1 MKKTSRARLLT
12 FLLLAAATGAGGV
25 CLYRNHARKAAPPR
39 TPPAPVVVRVT
50 KVQTKDVPVWLSGI
64 GNVQA
69 YNTVTIRPRVSGTL
83 DTVNFTEGQLVTR
96 GDVLAQIDPRPYQA
110 ALTQARA
117 RKKQNEAQLA
127 NAQRELD
134 RIRGLVRTGAE
145 SQRILDQQQTLI
157 AQLGA
162 DLQGNQAVIDAAQLD
177 LDFTTIRTP
186 ITGRA
191 GIRQIDEGNI
201 VTANQGEG
209 LVIITQIQPITV
221 HFSLS
226 QRHIAQLRPRLQPGA
241 PRPVVQAIGE
251 NNEVLGTGELDL
263 MDNQVDNATGTFR
276 LKARFANEDEA
287 LYPGQYIKDVRVLLD
302 TRKDVQVIPA
312 ATVTSGINGPIV
324 YVAKTDNTVEVRPVT
339 PVRVTNEQI
348 VIIEK
353 GLAAGETVVV
363 EGQHKLKPG
372 AAINPLTEQ
381 A

>member
-1 MKKTSRARLLT
+1 MKKTSRVRLLS
-12 FLLLAAATGAGGV
+12 FLLLAAAISAGGV
-25 CLYRNHARKAAPPR
+25 YFYRDHARKTGAPR
-39 TPPAPVVVRVT
+39 TPPAPVVVRVAR
-50 KVQTKDVPVWLSGI
+50 VQTQDIPVWLSGI

-110 ALTQARA
+110 VLTQAQA

-127 NAQRELD
+127 NAQRELE

-157 AQLGA
+157 AQLTANLQA
-162 DLQGNQAVIDAAQLD
+162 DQAAIDAAQLD

-201 VTANQGEG
+201 VTANQGGG

-226 QRHIAQLRPRLQPGA
+226 QRHIAQLRPRLKPGT
-241 PRPVVQAIGE
+241 PRPIVQAIGE
-251 NNEVLGTGELDL
+251 NNEILSTGELDL

-276 LKARFANEDEA
+276 LKARFENADDA

-302 TRKDVQVIPA
+302 TRRNVQVVPA
-312 ATVTSGINGPIV
+312 ATVAGGIDGPIV

-339 PVRVTNEQI
+339 PVRVTNEPV

-372 AAINPLTEQ
+372 AAIKPLAEQ